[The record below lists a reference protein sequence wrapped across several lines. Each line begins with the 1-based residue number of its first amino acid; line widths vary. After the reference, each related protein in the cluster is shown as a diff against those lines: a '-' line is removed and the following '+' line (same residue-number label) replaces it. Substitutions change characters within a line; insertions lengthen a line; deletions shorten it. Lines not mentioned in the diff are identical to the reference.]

1 VWSSSNSAVQL
12 TGINTP
18 LVSVSMNS
26 APVVFQLY
34 VTGINAAGCTRIDST
49 EIEVIDFAG
58 ADNFFINDT
67 VISIGDTVRVS
78 LQDDPRLRYN
88 WSPAIDINCINC
100 VSVEL
105 SPLSTTTYTAQISDI
120 YGCPS
125 QSSNFTIFVI
135 EQQSVDLPDAFS
147 PNGDGINDVI
157 YPDGLGIERIVS
169 FEVYNRYGQ
178 LVHKAE
184 QLEGQN
190 RILDIGWDG
199 TFKGK
204 KQAVDVYNYIVVVK
218 YYNIEKPFVERG
230 AFRLIK

>member
-1 VWSSSNSAVQL
+1 
-12 TGINTP
+12 
-18 LVSVSMNS
+18 
-26 APVVFQLY
+26 
-34 VTGINAAGCTRIDST
+34 
-49 EIEVIDFAG
+49 
-58 ADNFFINDT
+58 
-67 VISIGDTVRVS
+67 
-78 LQDDPRLRYN
+78 
-88 WSPAIDINCINC
+88 
-100 VSVEL
+100 EL